1 MLASNY
7 VDVQMVDT
15 LAAILSV
22 VNDNPVASLV
32 KSLLL
37 GNLGDGDH
45 QMAEHGGVGLVGL
58 AQLGEA
64 LSVFWDH
71 QKVGFAN
78 WSNVSESQADI
89 VFVNDVCWDFLGNN
103 LVKNCHFLW
112 GCGLGFFLFTHNYL

>member
-1 MLASNY
+1 
-7 VDVQMVDT
+7 MVDT

-37 GNLGDGDH
+37 GDLGDGDH
-45 QMAEHGGVGLVGL
+45 QMAEHGGVGLIGL

-71 QKVGFAN
+71 QKVGLAN
-78 WSNVSESQADI
+78 WGNISESQADI
-89 VFVNDVCWDFLGNN
+89 IFVNDVSWDFLGNN

-112 GCGLGFFLFTHNYL
+112 GCSLGFFLFTHNYL